1 MAKILKEKDSMMC
14 YLVKKLCNRS
24 VLEYQKQ
31 AKPPENE
38 STTEIIETE
47 IPQDE
52 LASDNDIL
60 LYESPKKKL
69 KSTLESIGVSPVNIH
84 GVS

>member
-1 MAKILKEKDSMMC
+1 MC

-31 AKPPENE
+31 SKPPENE

-47 IPQDE
+47 SSQDE